1 MKSIRSLLIALFAF
15 ASSAFAQH
23 GTADNGYY
31 LPAYAGN
38 TWTGVVVSANGQNR
52 EITLSYTKNGKSQ
65 TFIGVPEDGY
75 LVHERNGPTRP
86 LKMSDVPIGRTI
98 KVWYMSETKK
108 VGSGHS
114 GG

>member
-1 MKSIRSLLIALFAF
+1 M
-15 ASSAFAQH
+15 
-23 GTADNGYY
+23 
-31 LPAYAGN
+31 
-38 TWTGVVVSANGQNR
+38 SANEQNR